1 MFEPTLTPAP
11 TQHYGSLAPEKPVVK
26 TTTVVDDVWGNY
38 LAKWKKDDGADKYNK
53 VHKPLAEWKPSSFQP
68 FDFGSYGLRGRAPAV
83 TDEPE
88 APRKAYWWEQPKAA
102 QAPGKQLAWW
112 ERLTLG
118 GEHLKDHGKNFAPE
132 PYVAPKPAYVAPAPV
147 VEPAYVAP
155 VATVKPAGYQPYV
168 PRSTYTPKVSTYA
181 STTGKYW
188 WQK

>member
-1 MFEPTLTPAP
+1 MFEPALTPAP

-26 TTTVVDDVWGNY
+26 TSTVVDDVWGNY
-38 LAKWKKDDGADKYNK
+38 LAKWKKDDSAKYTK
-53 VHKPLAEWKPSSFQP
+53 VHKPLDEWKPSSFQP

-83 TDEPE
+83 TGEPE

-102 QAPGKQLAWW
+102 AAPGKQLAWW

-118 GEHLKDHGKNFAPE
+118 GEHLKEHGRNFAPE
-132 PYVAPKPAYVAPAPV
+132 VPVVAKPAYVAPI

-155 VATVKPAGYQPYV
+155 VATVKPAAYQPYV
-168 PRSTYTPKVSTYA
+168 PRTPYKPKVRGSGA
-181 STTGKYW
+181 YW

>member
-1 MFEPTLTPAP
+1 M
-11 TQHYGSLAPEKPVVK
+11 K

-38 LAKWKKDDGADKYNK
+38 LAKWKKDDGADKYSK

-102 QAPGKQLAWW
+102 QVPGKQLAWW